1 MSQPPPWI
9 GPPYAAPEPPARGR
23 WPPAPRRRRIP
34 PSPAAVAMHRH
45 SRCLV
50 ALASA
55 VLFGAAPAPL
65 VAQKP
70 RPKRPP
76 AAAPA
81 DTTARRTDSAATA
94 QDSLTRFLESFS
106 LRNLGPAAYSGRVT
120 ALAVPH
126 TTGPAKTLYIG
137 AAGGAFRFERRV
149 GGDGGEEQPALA
161 MVGRRRLQVHRRRRE
176 VDEHGLEGHALDRPR
191 GDPPDQ
197 PRDRVRRGPRPPLGH
212 EPRARHLQD
221 HRR

>member
-1 MSQPPPWI
+1 MSQAPRWI
-9 GPPYAAPEPPARGR
+9 GPTSAAPKSPARGLGLPAPR
-23 WPPAPRRRRIP
+23 GRRLPPPPAP
-34 PSPAAVAMHRH
+34 VAIHRP
-45 SRCLV
+45 SRCIV

-137 AAGGAFRFERRV
+137 AAGGGVWKTAN
-149 GGDGGEEQPALA
+149 GGSTWQPGAGGLRGGNLGGNAGAASRSNGGGGGGGGENNP
-161 MVGRRRLQVHRRRRE
+161 GPHR
-176 VDEHGLEGHALDRPR
+176 GG
-191 GDPPDQ
+191 G
-197 PRDRVRRGPRPPLGH
+197 
-212 EPRARHLQD
+212 
-221 HRR
+221 

>member
-1 MSQPPPWI
+1 
-9 GPPYAAPEPPARGR
+9 
-23 WPPAPRRRRIP
+23 
-34 PSPAAVAMHRH
+34 MHRH
-45 SRCLV
+45 SRCIV

-137 AAGGAFRFERRV
+137 AAGGGVWKTANGGITWQPVSEGLGVETIGDIAVAPSDSNVVWV
-149 GGDGGEEQPALA
+149 GTGEKNSLRSQWWGDGVYKSTDGGAKWTNMGLKI
-161 MVGRRRLQVHRRRRE
+161 GRASCGKECRSRW
-176 VDEHGLEGHALDRPR
+176 
-191 GDPPDQ
+191 
-197 PRDRVRRGPRPPLGH
+197 
-212 EPRARHLQD
+212 RAYH
-221 HRR
+221 